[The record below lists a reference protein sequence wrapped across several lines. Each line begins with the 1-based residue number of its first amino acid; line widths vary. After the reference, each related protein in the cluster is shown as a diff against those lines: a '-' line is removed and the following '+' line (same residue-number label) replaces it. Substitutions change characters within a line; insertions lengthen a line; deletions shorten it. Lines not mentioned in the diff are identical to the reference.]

1 MINVSQKIDCCGCSA
16 CGSVCPRNAITMQED
31 EQGFAYPNV
40 DANICIEC
48 GLCEKVCPISYR
60 KKLQTQPNVI
70 SAIAARS
77 KNLENLKKS
86 SSGGI
91 FGILVQYVISQ
102 NGVVF
107 GACYDQSMVVR
118 HSFATARIDCEKFYG
133 SKYVQSD
140 INGAFIQTKSF
151 LNQGKI
157 VLFSGTPCQIEG
169 LNLFLRKKYDNLIT
183 VDLGCHAAPSPKL
196 FRDYVE
202 YVNTKFNK
210 KLSSINMREKERVG
224 WTAARSCSLIFSDGT
239 KIIDPPKTFKWR
251 TLFFSRMIDRPS
263 CYYCKFSNITR
274 PGDFTL
280 ADFWDRKK
288 AHPELESPNGTS
300 SIFINTEKAQKVF
313 DCIKSNMEYWDISI
327 DDALQQCFQE
337 PTWTSPKKDAFW
349 AYYSKKGFVK
359 AYRHFFMPSILAR
372 IINKLTR
379 KAGR

>member
-16 CGSVCPRNAITMQED
+16 CMSVCPRNAIAMCED
-31 EQGFAYPNV
+31 EQGFVYPKVNAEACV
-40 DANICIEC
+40 EC

-60 KKLQTQPNVI
+60 KNLQIQPNII
-70 SAIAARS
+70 SVIAARA
-77 KNLENLKKS
+77 KKTEDLKKS

-91 FGILVQYVISQ
+91 FGVLVQHVISQ

-107 GACYDQSMVVR
+107 GACYDQSMLVK
-118 HSFATARIDCEKFYG
+118 HSFATTMTDCEKFYG

-140 INGAFIQTKSF
+140 INGTFTQTKSF
-151 LNQGKI
+151 LNQGKT

-196 FRDYVE
+196 FRDYVD
-202 YVNTKFNK
+202 YINTKFNK
-210 KLSSINMREKERVG
+210 TLLSINMREKERLG
-224 WTAARSCSLIFSDGT
+224 WTAARSCSLMFNDGT

-263 CYYCKFSNITR
+263 CYYCKFSNINR

-288 AHPELESPNGTS
+288 THPELEFSGGTS
-300 SIFINTEKAQKVF
+300 SVFINTEKAQRVF
-313 DCIKSNMEYWDISI
+313 DCIKADLDYWDISI
-327 DDALQQCFQE
+327 DDAMQQCFQE
-337 PTWTSPKKDAFW
+337 PTWISPKKDAFW
-349 AYYSKKGFVK
+349 TYYSKNGFK
-359 AYRHFFMPSILAR
+359 KTYRHFFMPSIFAR
-372 IINKLTR
+372 IINKIIRRTKR
-379 KAGR
+379 